1 MHLHQN
7 NGGESKTGLAS
18 QSAVLQCHRGKKLC
32 LSKKRAFSI
41 LLGKKENLLL
51 LHLAFFCAVARSS
64 PEVPRRG
71 GEEKLLNDHSG
82 RREAERGAK
91 GIRKGDF
98 LGEGY

>member
-51 LHLAFFCAVARSS
+51 LHLAFFLPS
-64 PEVPRRG
+64 PVLAPRYRG
-71 GEEKLLNDHSG
+71 EEGEEKLLNDHSG